1 MSEIEITTSVKI
13 GNLKIET
20 SGKLFKVIGLDGVG
34 LPLMSLNELIDLSK
48 AIDAMSLEMAK
59 ISLKELGGHI
69 GDKDWAK

>member
-34 LPLMSLNELIDLSK
+34 LPEMTLNELIDMGE
-48 AIDAMSLEMAK
+48 AIKTMVKEMAK
-59 ISLKELGGHI
+59 IDLS
-69 GDKDWAK
+69 KDMGV

>member
-34 LPLMSLNELIDLSK
+34 LPLMSLNELIDLGK
-48 AIDAMSLEMAK
+48 AIEAMRLEMGK
-59 ISLKELGGHI
+59 IDLS
-69 GDKDWAK
+69 KDMGV